1 MKLGSPSREHIAP
14 QPNTSKHM
22 NVHGF
27 CDGFGSK
34 AISVMKFLLCLR
46 GVVAVVCVLIA
57 TGSCYELLLS
67 RGEPSKNQS
76 ADLAPSNQKEKMSLG
91 K

>member
-1 MKLGSPSREHIAP
+1 MKLGSPSREHIAS
-14 QPNTSKHM
+14 QPNTSYHM

-27 CDGFGSK
+27 CDEFGSK
-34 AISVMKFLLCLR
+34 AINLTKFLLCLR
-46 GVVAVVCVLIA
+46 GVLAVVCVLIA

-76 ADLAPSNQKEKMSLG
+76 ADLVSSNQKDKTSLG